1 MFTKKNGYE
10 LSPLYKSGNNV
21 RTPSGYLFRWSKMK
35 TGSLVHQ
42 ISKIQRCHI
51 SKIILPPD
59 ARLTQNENDNTTVL
73 QLPYCVGWSCRCT
86 KFNRSF
92 YFEQYTLMS
101 WNRQMRDWKLS
112 GKWWQTFLMKTEVN
126 SSDLLQE
133 GRGYRARSILA
144 PIRRK
149 FLLEHINCT
158 KEMHYIFR
166 VLQ

>member
-1 MFTKKNGYE
+1 MTITKKNGNE
-10 LSPLYKSGNNV
+10 LSPLYKSSNFV
-21 RTPSGYLFRWSKMK
+21 RI
-35 TGSLVHQ
+35 GSLLHQ

-51 SKIILPPD
+51 STIILPPD
-59 ARLTQNENDNTTVL
+59 AKLTQNESDNTTLL
-73 QLPYCVGWSCRCT
+73 QLPYCVGWSWRCT
-86 KFNRSF
+86 KFDRSF

-133 GRGYRARSILA
+133 GRGYHARSILA

-149 FLLEHINCT
+149 FLLDLINCT
-158 KEMHYIFR
+158 KEMRHLIR
-166 VLQ
+166 VLEW